1 MSVHLA
7 MPACCCGLSSW
18 MWCGDNS
25 GKAKQQTH
33 YSSKY
38 IHLGCARD
46 WNIIHFPHFIAPA
59 VELGLPGPH
68 SAIPAELAPGT
79 ARQRTQQN
87 FTFPWIKPSRL
98 GLLRVTHPIF
108 SSPLIPSSGISH
120 QHTPR
125 KCSCQKGKIPH
136 KNSSIPQFH
145 CIPPVFER
153 LKFIFTTVKMA
164 GENLDPNS

>member
-79 ARQRTQQN
+79 ARQRTRQN

-98 GLLRVTHPIF
+98 GLLRVTHPWF
-108 SSPLIPSSGISH
+108 SPLLSSHPVGFLTN
-120 QHTPR
+120 TPLGNVLAR
-125 KCSCQKGKIPH
+125 RARFLTKIPQSL
-136 KNSSIPQFH
+136 SST
-145 CIPPVFER
+145 VFLPY
-153 LKFIFTTVKMA
+153 LK
-164 GENLDPNS
+164 D

>member
-46 WNIIHFPHFIAPA
+46 WNIIHFPHFIAAA

-79 ARQRTQQN
+79 ARQRTRQN

-98 GLLRVTHPIF
+98 GLLRVTHPWF
-108 SSPLIPSSGISH
+108 SPLPSSHPVGFLTN
-120 QHTPR
+120 TPLGNVLAR
-125 KCSCQKGKIPH
+125 RARFLTKIPQSL
-136 KNSSIPQFH
+136 SST
-145 CIPPVFER
+145 VFLPY
-153 LKFIFTTVKMA
+153 LK
-164 GENLDPNS
+164 D